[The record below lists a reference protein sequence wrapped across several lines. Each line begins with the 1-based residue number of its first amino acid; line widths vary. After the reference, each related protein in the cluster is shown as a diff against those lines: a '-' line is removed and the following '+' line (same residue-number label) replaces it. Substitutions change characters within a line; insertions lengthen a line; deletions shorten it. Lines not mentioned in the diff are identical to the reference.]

1 MANHGWL
8 PHDGRNITEAMLA
21 EALRGAFAFDAA
33 PPPADVTPFAQILFA
48 ESISDPANT
57 DRGGSPVSFD
67 LDTINTHGAP
77 IEFDGSLSR
86 RDHYFGSDVAFD
98 GATWDT
104 QWRLFEDEGFVSGGD
119 GGGELYIDL
128 AAAATARARH
138 VLLKSR
144 AGNPEFNFTDVTF
157 GKSAGTTALYM
168 MVLGG
173 TSGYVNKDW
182 VWAVFGT

>member
-21 EALRGAFAFDAA
+21 QALRDAFAFDTT
-33 PPPADVTPFAQILFA
+33 PPPGNVTPFAQSLFA
-48 ESISDPANT
+48 ASISDPANPSRT
-57 DRGGSPVSFD
+57 SFD

-98 GATWDT
+98 RPTWDT
-104 QWRLFEDEGFVSGGD
+104 QWRLFEDEGFVHGGAQI
-119 GGGELYIDL
+119 GL
-128 AAAATARARH
+128 AAAAAARARH
-138 VLLKSR
+138 VLLKSQAR
-144 AGNPEFNFTDVTF
+144 NPEFNFTEVTF
-157 GKSAGTTALYM
+157 GNSAGTTALYM

-173 TSGYVNKDW
+173 TTGYVNKDW
-182 VWAVFGT
+182 VWALFGTS